1 MIREICESKSIGL
14 PFDIVLIFKGTEEGK
29 VFAWVSSIYNCDS
42 YVLTDSAI
50 ATFCVLLRFSTL
62 DSSDW
67 LLKEEPKSMKSWR
80 GG

>member
-14 PFDIVLIFKGTEEGK
+14 PLDIVLIFKGTEDGK
-29 VFAWVSSIYNCDS
+29 VFAWDSSIYNCDS
-42 YVLTDSAI
+42 YVLTESAI
-50 ATFCVLLRFSTL
+50 ATFSVLLGFSSL
-62 DSSDW
+62 YSSDW

>member
-29 VFAWVSSIYNCDS
+29 VFAWDSSIYDGES
-42 YVLTDSAI
+42 YVLTESAI
-50 ATFCVLLRFSTL
+50 ATYWVLLRFSTF

-67 LLKEEPKSMKSWR
+67 LLNEEPKSMKS
-80 GG
+80 

>member
-29 VFAWVSSIYNCDS
+29 VFAWDSSIYDGESCG
-42 YVLTDSAI
+42 LTESAI
-50 ATFCVLLRFSTL
+50 ATFCVLLRFSSL